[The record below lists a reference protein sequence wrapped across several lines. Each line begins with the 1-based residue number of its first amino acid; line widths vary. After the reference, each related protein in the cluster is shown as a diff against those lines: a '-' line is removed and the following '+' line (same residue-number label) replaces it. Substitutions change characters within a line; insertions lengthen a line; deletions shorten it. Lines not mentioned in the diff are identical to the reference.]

1 MTIFIEQN
9 QPFSA
14 PIKWVFALIG
24 ANKNVVFNV
33 INTIENADLIVS
45 NAPNSDVFLD
55 LEFYNAI
62 DKNDFNVKNPFYMAR
77 TRHQAESMTEGSP
90 FELKTSL
97 RGTKQ
102 TNSKLNPII
111 NLADSSSA
119 NLNFE
124 FLIFNS
130 NKDYLAA
137 IFYLVNCLQEY
148 NATSLDG
155 HGRYQFLASWQA
167 QTGTITQNVVQQII
181 NFFLENQPK
190 LRHLALVSRESC
202 VFLTHDIDGLY
213 NAWKTEGL
221 WAAKNFRLD
230 KILHLLYLEAIR
242 RPAWFNIDDI
252 LKLHSEY
259 DLRSTFFFLT
269 EKGRNR
275 QGVTHAD
282 YDVNSDKI
290 QQLFARI
297 KAHKSEIGLHKSAL
311 NHSNFNSELNK
322 LPLNDI
328 KSNRY
333 HFLKFQLPEAWQTME
348 KSGVDLDAS
357 LGFAEQF
364 GFRNSYGLP
373 FSPYN
378 FEEKRAMK
386 LIVTPLNI
394 MDGTMEM
401 YQGLPI
407 SKIAENI
414 ILFFENNRKDAILSL
429 LWHNR
434 EFSPFRF
441 DAYLGIYKQVLT
453 YLYESKIRS
462 VTASEI
468 VATYV

>member
-1 MTIFIEQN
+1 MRIFIEQN

-24 ANKNVVFNV
+24 ANKNVVFNF

-45 NAPNSDVFLD
+45 NASNSDVFLD

-62 DKNDFNVKNPFYMAR
+62 DKNDFNVKNPFY
-77 TRHQAESMTEGSP
+77 TEGSP
-90 FELKTSL
+90 FELKI
-97 RGTKQ
+97 K
-102 TNSKLNPII
+102 NSK
-111 NLADSSSA
+111 
-119 NLNFE
+119 
-124 FLIFNS
+124 
-130 NKDYLAA
+130 KDYLAA

-148 NATSLDG
+148 NATALDV
-155 HGRYQFLASWQA
+155 HGRYQFSASWQA

-181 NFFLENQPK
+181 NLVLENQPK
-190 LRHLALVSRESC
+190 LRHLASKSRESC

-259 DLRSTFFFLT
+259 DVRSTFFFLT
-269 EKGRNR
+269 EKGRNTE
-275 QGVTHAD
+275 GVTHAD
-282 YDVNSDKI
+282 YDVSSNKI
-290 QQLFARI
+290 QQLFTRI

-311 NHSNFNSELNK
+311 IHSDFNAELNK
-322 LPLNDI
+322 LPLNGI

-333 HFLKFQLPEAWQTME
+333 HFLKFQLPEAWQMME

-373 FSPYN
+373 FLPYN
-378 FEEKRAMK
+378 FEEKKAMN

-394 MDGTMEM
+394 MDGTMEYYM
-401 YQGLPI
+401 EMSSSEVAKTTI
-407 SKIAENI
+407 N
-414 ILFFENNRKDAILSL
+414 FMENNPKDAILSI

-434 EFSPFRF
+434 EFAPFRF
-441 DAYLGIYKQVLT
+441 EAYLGIYKEILT
-453 YLYESKIRS
+453 YLHESKMRTM
-462 VTASEI
+462 TASEI
-468 VATYV
+468 VQEFSHP